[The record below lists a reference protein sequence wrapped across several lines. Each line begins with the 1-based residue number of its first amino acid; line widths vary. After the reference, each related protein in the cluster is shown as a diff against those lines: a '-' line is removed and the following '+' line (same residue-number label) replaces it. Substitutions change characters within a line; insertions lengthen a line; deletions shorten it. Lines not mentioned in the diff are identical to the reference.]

1 MIKCKIFE
9 SNNSM
14 NLEKAINK
22 FLEEEGSYINIVDI
36 RYSCFN
42 EEQEPT
48 CNVYSVIILYI

>member
-1 MIKCKIFE
+1 
-9 SNNSM
+9 M

-22 FLEEEGSYINIVDI
+22 FLEEEGLHINIVDI